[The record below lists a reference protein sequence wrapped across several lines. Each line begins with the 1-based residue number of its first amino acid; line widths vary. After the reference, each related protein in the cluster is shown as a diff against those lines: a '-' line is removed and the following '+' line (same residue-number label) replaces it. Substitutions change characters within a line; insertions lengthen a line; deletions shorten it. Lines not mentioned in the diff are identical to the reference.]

1 MSDTQLIEALAD
13 YYRRNEQ
20 FCEKHDL
27 YTEDCYGCESAL
39 LSAKQ
44 RFMEAQKDNEVMAK
58 IIDLLNEPKILGGQ
72 ISDNLELEMKCRSI
86 LARLEEVEDSRILI
100 DILLFHTI
108 CPAGLCM
115 TEASFII
122 ENLTHHL
129 TSGQD

>member
-1 MSDTQLIEALAD
+1 
-13 YYRRNEQ
+13 
-20 FCEKHDL
+20 
-27 YTEDCYGCESAL
+27 
-39 LSAKQ
+39 
-44 RFMEAQKDNEVMAK
+44 MEAQKDNEVMAK

-115 TEASFII
+115 TEASSII
-122 ENLTHHL
+122 ENFMHHL
-129 TSGQD
+129 TFGQD